1 MTQQEA
7 IHRSIEIENEIEE
20 LRSQFYIPV
29 DKEYRKSIQDQID
42 KIMVNEPESLKRKQK
57 IAELRKELKAK
68 RIDAKSERELQ
79 KKIDI
84 LQKESDD
91 LWEYAKSF
99 RPDSVVHGNYE
110 RLANAIVK
118 QAVLDY
124 EALISGKKADSNL
137 CNLTEIERF
146 AKTTMLTKVDIPSM
160 LKKIKRVREKEFV
173 PFAAEHYNE
182 IVNEYKK
189 FKRKRVNTVIY
200 NDVFPYRC
208 KVCGG
213 ALKPDLD
220 NKNKLLGIECC
231 GCETYIYKGEIDR
244 YNANKLMEEMKGF

>member
-7 IHRSIEIENEIEE
+7 IHRSIEIENEIEK
-20 LRSQFYIPV
+20 LRSQFYIPL
-29 DKEYRKSIQDQID
+29 DPEKKRSIHEEIN
-42 KIMVNEPESLKRKQK
+42 KIMAHEPESLARKQK
-57 IAELRKELKAK
+57 LAELRRQLKAK
-68 RIDAKSERELQ
+68 MIDAKSQIELQ
-79 KKIDI
+79 KKIDT

-99 RPDSVVHGNYE
+99 RSDSAVRGNYE
-110 RLANAIVK
+110 QLANAIVK

-137 CNLTEIERF
+137 CNLAEIERF
-146 AKTTMLTKVDIPSM
+146 AKTTVLTKIDIPAI

-182 IVNEYKK
+182 IINEYKK
-189 FKRKRVNTVIY
+189 FKKKQVNTVVY

-220 NKNKLLGIECC
+220 NKNKLLGIKCC
-231 GCETYIYKGEIDR
+231 GCETYVYKGEIDR
-244 YNANKLMEEMKGF
+244 YNANKLTEEMKGF